1 MIIFI
6 YKIGDNMNIT
16 AKKYIIYIVTGII
29 LLLVSVFAV
38 TYSFL
43 KTEITQ
49 EEANVFTTLDCMEVS
64 ITGVSD
70 ELNLANLYPITDAQG
85 LNTVPYTF
93 KVVNKCHTYVEYKII
108 MSLIDTS
115 TLTNENYIKVSL
127 NGPKN
132 LKASSIDALE
142 KETSTMIIEN
152 TIHNYVLLKGHF
164 ENMEEHTYDY
174 RMWLNSNN
182 ENIWTDE
189 SIANKNINVKL
200 SIIAVTTY
208 KPDQLKEIISYEE
221 ANTPFLNG
229 PINKDQIESIEFSNS
244 KEVPT
249 TAIGSWDV
257 SKDENNTII
266 AWYEDTGIDGR
277 YKVTI
282 GQNAGVI
289 ANENSSYLF
298 SNLPYLKTLNLYN
311 FDTRFVTNMSNMFN
325 NIGSLSS
332 TLNIMGLENL
342 DTSSVTNMSNMFNN
356 FGQNKTDLHLD
367 LSSWDTSN
375 VLSTSYMFNKVNL
388 ASLNLS
394 LWNINKITNMDNMF
408 DSSNIQSLRLDNW
421 GIPTSTKNL
430 MFNNISLLSEIY
442 VNNEEI
448 KTWIM
453 TETSLPE
460 GIMIISLT

>member
-1 MIIFI
+1 
-6 YKIGDNMNIT
+6 MNKT
-16 AKKYIIYIVTGII
+16 TKKYMLYTVSGII
-29 LLLVSVFAV
+29 LLLVSITAV

-43 KTEITQ
+43 KTEVIQ
-49 EEANVFTTLDCMEVS
+49 EEANVLTTLDCMEVA

-70 ELNLANLYPITDAQG
+70 ELNLANSYPITDEQG
-85 LNTVPYTF
+85 TNTVPYTF
-93 KVVNKCHTYVEYKII
+93 KVVNKCQTYVEYKII
-108 MSLIDTS
+108 MSLMDTS
-115 TLTNENYIKVSL
+115 TLTDENYIKVSL

-132 LKASSIDALE
+132 LKASTLDNLE
-142 KETSTMIIEN
+142 KETSTMEIEN

-208 KPDQLKEIISYEE
+208 KPVQLKEILSYEE

-229 PINKDQIESIEFSNS
+229 PINKDQIENIDFSTS
-244 KEVPT
+244 KEIST
-249 TAIGSWDV
+249 TAIESWDV
-257 SKDENNTII
+257 SNDNNNSII
-266 AWYEDTGIDGR
+266 AWYESTGVDGR

-298 SNLPYLKTLNLYN
+298 SNLPYLKILNLNN
-311 FDTRFVTNMSNMFN
+311 FDTRFVSNMSNMFI

-332 TLNIMGLENL
+332 TIEIIGLENF
-342 DTSSVTNMSNMFNN
+342 DTSGVTDMSNMFNS
-356 FGQNKTDLHLD
+356 FGQNKNDLYLD

-375 VLSTSYMFNKVNL
+375 VLNTSYMFNKVNL
-388 ASLNLS
+388 DSLNLS

-408 DSSNIQSLRLDNW
+408 DSAIFQILRLDNW
-421 GIPTSTKNL
+421 DTPTSTKNL
-430 MFNNISLLSEIY
+430 MFNNISLTSEIY
-442 VNNEEI
+442 AKNEEL
-448 KTWIM
+448 KNWIM
-453 TETSLPE
+453 TETNLPE
-460 GIMIISLT
+460 GIMVISLT